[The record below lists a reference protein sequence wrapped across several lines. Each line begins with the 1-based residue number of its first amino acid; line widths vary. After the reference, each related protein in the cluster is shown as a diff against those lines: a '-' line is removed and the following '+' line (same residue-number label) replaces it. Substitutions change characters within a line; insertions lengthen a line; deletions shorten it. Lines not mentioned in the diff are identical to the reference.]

1 MDILGFGE
9 TSHLG
14 VEKSRCGRAIN
25 DAQRLAIKA
34 AKGPPLGL
42 NKYIRP
48 KWGSGTFQ
56 SCPPSERW
64 SRYAV
69 SDGSDVFPET
79 QSEIEHLKAQIT
91 QSELIVAASEKM

>member
-48 KWGSGTFQ
+48 KWGSGDVSQ
-56 SCPPSERW
+56 LPA
-64 SRYAV
+64 RYAV
-69 SDGSDVFPET
+69 QLTGNSKHGP
-79 QSEIEHLKAQIT
+79 IT
-91 QSELIVAASEKM
+91 